1 MTTSMRIEA
10 SYAALTDSK
19 GRSVSGYAII
29 TEELRGTEPPSF
41 VVKTYATRD
50 AKQFGASFPRG
61 THYATRDAAIAGAH
75 KALAAQGRRYAKT
88 FGGAA

>member
-1 MTTSMRIEA
+1 MRIEA
-10 SYAALTDSK
+10 SYTPLTDPK

-29 TEELRGTEPPSF
+29 TEEVRGAEAPTF
-41 VVKTYATRD
+41 VVRTYATRD
-50 AKQFGASFPRG
+50 GKQFGASFPRG
-61 THYATRDAAIAGAH
+61 TRYPDYAGAVAGAH